1 MGHSG
6 HRSDEQDGCDASS
19 NGKWYHRG
27 FFGRIIPRLLHLLLF
42 FKRPM
47 TLGVRAA
54 AFDAKGRI
62 FLVRHTY
69 VPGWHLPGGGVE
81 KGQTVFDALERELAE
96 EGNLQQSG
104 QAQLFN
110 VYLNATSHRDHIVLF
125 VCRDV
130 VQVKAHVPDWEI
142 AEAGFFALDA
152 LPADTTS
159 ATKRCL
165 AELSSQAEP
174 SQRW

>member
-1 MGHSG
+1 
-6 HRSDEQDGCDASS
+6 
-19 NGKWYHRG
+19 
-27 FFGRIIPRLLHLLLF
+27 
-42 FKRPM
+42 M

-81 KGQTVFDALERELAE
+81 KGQTVFDTLEQELAE
-96 EGNLQQSG
+96 EGNLQLSG
-104 QAQLFN
+104 SAQLFS
-110 VYLNATSHRDHIVLF
+110 VYLNTTSYRDHIVLF
-125 VCRDV
+125 ICRDV

-142 AEAGFFALDA
+142 AETGFFALDA
-152 LPADTTS
+152 LPANTTP

-174 SQRW
+174 ARLW